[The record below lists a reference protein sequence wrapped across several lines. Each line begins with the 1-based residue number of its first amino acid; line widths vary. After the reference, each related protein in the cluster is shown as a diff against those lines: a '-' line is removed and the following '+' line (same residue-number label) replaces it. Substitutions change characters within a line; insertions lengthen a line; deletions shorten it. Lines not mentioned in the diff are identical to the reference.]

1 MSATSGKPDG
11 FQVFPL
17 EPRVQGRFARIA
29 MAEDP
34 FSGAKAASSDAAFVV
49 SATCDEGL
57 GTIAR

>member
-34 FSGAKAASSDAAFVV
+34 SFAAKPASFDAGFVV
-49 SATCDEGL
+49 FGL
-57 GTIAR
+57 HGCVGTILR

>member
-34 FSGAKAASSDAAFVV
+34 FFTKPASCDAGFFV
-49 SATCDEGL
+49 SAPCIGRRV
-57 GTIAR
+57 GTIRR